1 MNDIKKGVYYDRE
14 INEPFEVLGFA
25 KNAKTL
31 EELVLYRFVRTSKLN
46 GETNFVVESKENF
59 LEKLSYDSEE
69 PRLVFMYVVDD
80 MND

>member
-1 MNDIKKGVYYDRE
+1 MSEIKRGVYYDRE

-25 KNAKTL
+25 KNAESL

-46 GETNFVVESKENF
+46 DKTNFVVESKESF
-59 LEKLSYDSEE
+59 LEKLSYNSEA
-69 PRLVFMYVVDD
+69 PRLVFMYIVDD